1 MKLRLKQLFVA
12 VSLTAIS
19 IAQAGAAT
27 LTIAQNF
34 DPQTLWPNG
43 TTASDNL
50 NAGSAM
56 VEGLFWQDS
65 RDNKIKGLLATSY
78 EHETP
83 TSVLIKLRKGVKFTN
98 GEPMNADA
106 VVHSINVF
114 MDKTQTPAYARVAV
128 AFKSVEKVDDLT
140 VRLLLNYPYPPLA
153 LGLTQIVITPPKYW
167 AEAGLKAYGRKP
179 IGTGPFK
186 FVSWARD
193 DKLVMTKNDDYWGEL
208 PKGIDGLIWRPV
220 PDDSARVAG
229 MTTGEFQIAKGLPVA
244 AIPALEAIPEVTL
257 VPVPSYRIYQVGL
270 SSLPEH
276 KSPLQKKLVRKALN
290 YAIDK
295 KAIID
300 NLFFGKAEALNGQV
314 LRKTQL
320 GFNPDLKDYPYDPE
334 KAKKML
340 AEAGYPNGFEI
351 PFKFPSGRYAQ
362 DREVSEAI
370 AGMLAKVG
378 VRTKLIALE
387 PGEFLRQ
394 LRARELAPM
403 FFVGYA
409 PQDDPAFQA
418 GQYLSTWRY
427 STIANKELDGLI
439 NAGSKEMDVAKR
451 TAIYQKMM
459 ALMHE
464 EAPIIFLYD
473 GIDLYGTSS
482 KLKNFQPRGDGRM
495 FFYGV
500 SLDK

>member
-1 MKLRLKQLFVA
+1 MKEMLKL
-12 VSLTAIS
+12 LLITAGLALGGF
-19 IAQAGAAT
+19 AQANAAT

-56 VEGLFWQDS
+56 VEGLFWQDPT
-65 RDNKIKGLLATSY
+65 DNVIKPLLATSY
-78 EHETP
+78 EHETA
-83 TSVLIKLRKGVKFTN
+83 TSVLIKLRDGVRFTN
-98 GEPMNADA
+98 GEEMNAAA
-106 VVHSINVF
+106 VVHSLNVF
-114 MDKTQTPAYARVAV
+114 MDKEQTPAYSRVAV
-128 AFKSVEKVDDLT
+128 AFDSAEKVDNLT
-140 VRLLLNYPYPPLA
+140 VRLKLNYPYPPLA
-153 LGLTQIVITPPKYW
+153 LGLTQVVVTPPKYW
-167 AEAGLKAYGRKP
+167 AEVGLEVYGQKP

-186 FVSWARD
+186 FVSWERD
-193 DKLVMTKNDDYWGEL
+193 DKLVMEKNDEYWGEL
-208 PKGIDGLIWRPV
+208 PSGIDGLIWRPI
-220 PDDSARVAG
+220 PDDNSRVAG
-229 MTTGEFQIAKGLPVA
+229 LTTGEYQVAKDLPVT
-244 AIPALEAIPEVTL
+244 AIPELELDSQITL

-276 KSPLQKKLVRKALN
+276 VSPLQNKLVRQALN

-295 KAIID
+295 EAIID

-340 AEAGYPNGFEI
+340 AEAGYPDGFEI

-362 DREVSEAI
+362 DREVSEAV
-370 AGMLAKVG
+370 AGMLSKVG
-378 VRTKLIALE
+378 IRTELIALE

-403 FFVGYA
+403 YFVGFA

-427 STIANKELDGLI
+427 STIANEKLDSLI
-439 NAGSKEMDVAKR
+439 EAGAKEMDVAKR
-451 TAIYQKMM
+451 RSIYQEMM
-459 ALMHE
+459 ALMYE

-473 GIDLYGTSS
+473 GIDVYGTTS

-500 SLDK
+500 SLEE